1 MTRPIMID
9 LRNIYPPTDVA
20 QHGFLYRSIE
30 WPPAMGLEIGSANGG
45 RRVMDPKFSLLRTAL
60 DKQHRDPSRP

>member
-30 WPPAMGLEIGSANGG
+30 WPPAMGLEPEAQ
-45 RRVMDPKFSLLRTAL
+45 RVAAE
-60 DKQHRDPSRP
+60 

>member
-1 MTRPIMID
+1 MEISRLKAVMTRPIMID

-30 WPPAMGLEIGSANGG
+30 WPPAMGLESEAQM
-45 RRVMDPKFSLLRTAL
+45 VAAE
-60 DKQHRDPSRP
+60 